1 MAVDR
6 AMMFVPL
13 LAAVA
18 YAAASDAA
26 SRRIPNHLTFALA
39 LAGLGQGLSPW
50 GVTTLGASACGLVAG
65 LGLTLV
71 GYVLGGMKA
80 GDVKLSAAVGA
91 WVGPVGALAVFA
103 VAAVT
108 GLAFVVGQG
117 LWERRLG
124 RIGRDA
130 WVMVFN
136 LAHVRQLG
144 RAHVAEVGARHGA
157 SATLPYAVFA
167 LAGTGAVVAAHV
179 AGMKGVTP

>member
-1 MAVDR
+1 
-6 AMMFVPL
+6 MMFVPL

-26 SRRIPNHLTFALA
+26 SRRIPNYLTFALT

-50 GVTTLGASACGLVAG
+50 GVTTFGTSACGLMAG
-65 LGLTLV
+65 FGLTLV

-91 WVGPVGALAVFA
+91 WVGPGGAIAVFA

-108 GLAFVVGQG
+108 GLAFVIGQG

-124 RIGRDA
+124 RLGRDA

-136 LAHVRQLG
+136 LAHVRRLG
-144 RAHVAEVGARHGA
+144 RAHVAEVGAQYGA
-157 SATLPYAVFA
+157 SATIPYAVFV
-167 LAGTGAVVAAHV
+167 LAGTSAVVV
-179 AGMKGVTP
+179 ALAVGMKGVAP